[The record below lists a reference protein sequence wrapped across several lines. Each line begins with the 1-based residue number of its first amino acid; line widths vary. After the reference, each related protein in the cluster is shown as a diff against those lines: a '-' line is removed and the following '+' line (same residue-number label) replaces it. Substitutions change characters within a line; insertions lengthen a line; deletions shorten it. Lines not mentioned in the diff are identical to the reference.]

1 MVIEWHTTTKTI
13 SLIKVAVSLIK
24 VAVSLVEVTVSL
36 VEVVA
41 TLVEVVATLVEA
53 ADSLVEVVT
62 TLVGVAD
69 SLVEVVGSLIEV
81 IGSLIEVVAPLIE
94 VVATLICTKDV
105 LQKIVSCF
113 QILSWSTRSASGA
126 RAGTK
131 IELSGSCGHKHE
143 GPKETHYHET
153 LSIFVPIRT
162 SNVVLTPRCRLNCI
176 MLSGDCYIGT
186 SGSKT
191 GCGTP
196 RLEVGHLASLRTHF
210 MAGEYHS
217 AQRRLSFSVSFKA
230 SASPSVH

>member
-13 SLIKVAVSLIK
+13 SLIK

-41 TLVEVVATLVEA
+41 TLVEA
-53 ADSLVEVVT
+53 
-62 TLVGVAD
+62 AD

-113 QILSWSTRSASGA
+113 QILSWSTRRASGA

-143 GPKETHYHET
+143 GPKETHSRET

-196 RLEVGHLASLRTHF
+196 RLEVGHLASLRTSS

>member
-62 TLVGVAD
+62 SLVGVAD

-81 IGSLIEVVAPLIE
+81 IGSLIE

-126 RAGTK
+126 RAGTE

-143 GPKETHYHET
+143 GPKETHSRET

-210 MAGEYHS
+210 MAGEYQS

>member
-1 MVIEWHTTTKTI
+1 M
-13 SLIKVAVSLIK
+13 IK
-24 VAVSLVEVTVSL
+24 VAVSLVEVTVSLIEVVATLVEVVATL

-81 IGSLIEVVAPLIE
+81 IAPLIE
-94 VVATLICTKDV
+94 VVAALVGTKDV

-113 QILSWSTRSASGA
+113 QILSWSIRSASGA
-126 RAGTK
+126 RAGAE

-143 GPKETHYHET
+143 EPKETHSRKT

-176 MLSGDCYIGT
+176 ILSGDCYIGT

-210 MAGEYHS
+210 MAGEYQS

-230 SASPSVH
+230 SPSVH